1 MKKYGEVFRLFR
13 ESRGLKL
20 KDVAKSGISTS
31 HLSRFENGEAELTF
45 SKLIIALN
53 EINVSIEEFIYVAND
68 FCRDE
73 LNNLL
78 EQIRQYVSTNDVN
91 GMKNLLIS
99 QIEKKNKRESFYKN
113 NIILVKI
120 RLQDISGESYY
131 NEDDLA
137 YLSDYLFSVEYWG
150 NYELLLFANTLD
162 VLNHK
167 LLMTLAREMCRRT
180 DFYKEIPTNRRLIS
194 SMLLNCYITCIERR
208 KSIDAVYFEK
218 QLRYCSFFET
228 EMYEKLVFQY
238 ANNLY
243 KYVFEDDKLAILEMR
258 KCIGAMKLIG
268 SNHIANKYERH
279 LNGILKNKSN

>member
-99 QIEKKNKRESFYKN
+99 QIEKKNK
-113 NIILVKI
+113 
-120 RLQDISGESYY
+120 
-131 NEDDLA
+131 
-137 YLSDYLFSVEYWG
+137 
-150 NYELLLFANTLD
+150 T
-162 VLNHK
+162 
-167 LLMTLAREMCRRT
+167 
-180 DFYKEIPTNRRLIS
+180 
-194 SMLLNCYITCIERR
+194 
-208 KSIDAVYFEK
+208 
-218 QLRYCSFFET
+218 
-228 EMYEKLVFQY
+228 
-238 ANNLY
+238 
-243 KYVFEDDKLAILEMR
+243 
-258 KCIGAMKLIG
+258 
-268 SNHIANKYERH
+268 
-279 LNGILKNKSN
+279 